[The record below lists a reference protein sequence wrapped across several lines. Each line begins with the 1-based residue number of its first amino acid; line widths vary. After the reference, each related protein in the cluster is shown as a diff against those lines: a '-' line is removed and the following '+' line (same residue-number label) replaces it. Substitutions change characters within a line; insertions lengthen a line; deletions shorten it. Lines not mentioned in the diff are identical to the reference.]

1 VGFPG
6 CIFELYPVYLA
17 PVLPYFGF
25 KLWTVV
31 HAYVL
36 RFPVPVYQVLQ
47 HPDDPAEPQQT
58 TRLADVFGPL
68 LADGTD
74 DGPFLA
80 RL

>member
-1 VGFPG
+1 
-6 CIFELYPVYLA
+6 
-17 PVLPYFGF
+17 
-25 KLWTVV
+25 
-31 HAYVL
+31 
-36 RFPVPVYQVLQ
+36 VLQ